1 MIDSSLVLLTEK
13 LHATSSDLV
22 RAVEGNL
29 ETMAP
34 LVSAVHGFVTFDSDL
49 ALARARFLDSVP
61 VDRRGRLHGLV
72 LAIKDLMPVAG
83 FPCSYG
89 SVTRTEVPAVTDPW
103 ALRLLREGVVI
114 PGKTQTSEMGMTA
127 YCEPVGMPA
136 VANPLWPGR
145 TPGGSSGG
153 AAAAVALGLVDV
165 AHASDGGGSIRVP
178 AAATGTVGVKPP
190 HDSSGGS
197 PTAQGFITR
206 SVEDAAFVFGVS
218 PVKRSLRIGVLVE
231 PLHGDGSVDPVM
243 VSTVCTVADRLSDLG
258 HRVRQVSRPYGG
270 RPFAAFADVLASRSI
285 HIPGPASDIIEWLRE
300 RGSAL
305 SEDRRAEA
313 VADFGAV
320 RQTVL
325 TAWDIDVLLTPTLAF
340 DPPEIG
346 HFSRMEPPED
356 FVEQT
361 RWTPWATL
369 FNMTGGAAVSVPV
382 EVPGRPPVGVQLG
395 AVRASFGEL
404 LGVASE
410 VHP

>member
-1 MIDSSLVLLTEK
+1 MVNGSLVPLADR
-13 LHATSSDLV
+13 LHAASGDLPETVKKRLSDITE
-22 RAVEGNL
+22 RAAS
-29 ETMAP
+29 T
-34 LVSAVHGFVTFDSDL
+34 HGFVSVDPDL
-49 ALARARFLDSVP
+49 ALRRARFLDSVP
-61 VDRRGRLHGLV
+61 TDRRGRLHGLM
-72 LAIKDLMPVAG
+72 LPIKDLMPVAG
-83 FPCSYG
+83 LPCSYG
-89 SVTRTEVPAVTDPW
+89 SVTRTEPSPETDPW
-103 ALRLLREGVVI
+103 AAQLLMSGIII

-190 HDSSGGS
+190 HNSSGGS

-206 SVEDAAFVFGVS
+206 SVADAAFVFGVS
-218 PVKRSLRIGVLVE
+218 PVRRSLRIGVLVE
-231 PLHGDGSVDPVM
+231 PLHGDGSVSPVM
-243 VSTVCTVADRLSDLG
+243 VSSVFSVADRLSDLG
-258 HRVRQVSRPYGG
+258 HRIREVSRPYGG
-270 RPFAAFADVLASRSI
+270 RPFAAFGDVLASRSI

-305 SEDRRAEA
+305 PEARRAEA
-313 VADFGAV
+313 VADFDAV
-320 RQTVL
+320 LQTIL
-325 TAWDIDVLLTPTLAF
+325 SAWDIDVLLTPTLAH

-346 HFSRMEPPED
+346 HFSRLEPPED
-356 FVEQT
+356 FAAQT

-382 EVPGRPPVGVQLG
+382 AVAGRPPVGMHLG
-395 AVRASFGEL
+395 SVRASFGEL
-404 LGVASE
+404 LGVASQ

>member
-1 MIDSSLVLLTEK
+1 MVNGSVIPLEDRLRAGFGHLGDTLDEYLTRICSEDSV
-13 LHATSSDLV
+13 
-22 RAVEGNL
+22 
-29 ETMAP
+29 
-34 LVSAVHGFVTFDSDL
+34 VHSFASVDPE
-49 ALARARFLDSVP
+49 LARRRVRYLESVP
-61 VDRRGRLHGLV
+61 ADRRGRLHGLV
-72 LAIKDLMPVAG
+72 LPIKDLMPVAG

-89 SVTRTEVPAVTDPW
+89 SVTRTEQHVGTDPW
-103 ALRLLREGVVI
+103 AAQLLRKGVII

-190 HDSSGGS
+190 HNSSGGS

-206 SVEDAAFVFGVS
+206 SVGDAAFVFGVS
-218 PVKRSLRIGVLVE
+218 TVRRPLRIGVLVE
-231 PLHGDGSVDPVM
+231 PLHGGGSVSPVM

-258 HRVRQVSRPYGG
+258 HRVREVSRPYGE
-270 RPFAAFADVLASRSI
+270 RPFAAFADVLASRSV

-300 RGSAL
+300 RGAAL
-305 SEDRRAEA
+305 SESRRAEA
-313 VADFGAV
+313 VADFDAV
-320 RQTVL
+320 L
-325 TAWDIDVLLTPTLAF
+325 GMILSAWDIDVLLSPTLAF

-346 HFSRMEPPED
+346 HFSRLEPPED
-356 FVEQT
+356 FAEQT

-382 EVPGRPPVGVQLG
+382 AAAGRPPVGVHLG
-395 AVRASFGEL
+395 SVRASFGEL
-404 LGVASE
+404 LGVASQ

>member
-1 MIDSSLVLLTEK
+1 MANSPL
-13 LHATSSDLV
+13 
-22 RAVEGNL
+22 
-29 ETMAP
+29 AP
-34 LVSAVHGFVTFDSDL
+34 LADRLRAASGDLTRTVEKCLSSITERSASTHGFVSVDPDL
-49 ALARARFLDSVP
+49 ALRRARFLDSAP
-61 VDRRGRLHGLV
+61 ADRRGRLHGLV
-72 LAIKDLMPVAG
+72 LPIKDLMPVAG

-89 SVTRTEVPAVTDPW
+89 SVTRTEMPPETDLW
-103 ALRLLREGVVI
+103 AAQLLKAGIII
-114 PGKTQTSEMGMTA
+114 PGKSQTSEMGMTA

-206 SVEDAAFVFGVS
+206 SVADAAFVFGVS
-218 PVKRSLRIGVLVE
+218 PVSRSLRIGVLVE
-231 PLHGDGSVDPVM
+231 PLHGDGAVSPVM

-258 HRVRQVSRPYGG
+258 HRVHEVSRPYGE

-305 SEDRRAEA
+305 SESRRAEA
-313 VADFGAV
+313 VADFDAV
-320 RQTVL
+320 LQTIL
-325 TAWDIDVLLTPTLAF
+325 SAWDIDVLLSPTLAH

-346 HFSRMEPPED
+346 HFSRLEPPED
-356 FVEQT
+356 FAEQT

-369 FNMTGGAAVSVPV
+369 FNMTGGAAVNVPV
-382 EVPGRPPVGVQLG
+382 AVAGRPPVGVQLG
-395 AVRASFGEL
+395 SVRASFGEL
-404 LGVASE
+404 LGVASQ